1 MRIASHRDHRHE
13 EASVLLWGTAR
24 PPSARGEGEEFEEWK
39 SKGLFIFPAGD
50 VRDKNRLR
58 IGGGRER
65 KKRAR
70 KGRVG
75 CVREGLKCVDSSEG
89 LRRP

>member
-1 MRIASHRDHRHE
+1 VE
-13 EASVLLWGTAR
+13 EKRA
-24 PPSARGEGEEFEEWK
+24 
-39 SKGLFIFPAGD
+39 LFFPAGD

-58 IGGGRER
+58 IGGRER
-65 KKRAR
+65 KKGPR

>member
-1 MRIASHRDHRHE
+1 VEEKRDIF
-13 EASVLLWGTAR
+13 W
-24 PPSARGEGEEFEEWK
+24 
-39 SKGLFIFPAGD
+39 FPAGN

-65 KKRAR
+65 KKRAK

>member
-1 MRIASHRDHRHE
+1 ME
-13 EASVLLWGTAR
+13 EKRA
-24 PPSARGEGEEFEEWK
+24 
-39 SKGLFIFPAGD
+39 LFLFPAGD

-70 KGRVG
+70 KGRFG